1 MKKVKGS
8 CGQTPRV
15 GKKGDAKVLT
25 LAGIIAVSLYV
36 GSLCGIVKPIDKDH
50 EFVASPKGM
59 NTYTIKMY
67 SDMTDAEKLVCD
79 KNDPYSDKFDA
90 FGGLNE

>member
-1 MKKVKGS
+1 MKKVKGEI
-8 CGQTPRV
+8 T
-15 GKKGDAKVLT
+15 VLALT
-25 LAGIIAVSLYV
+25 GIIVVALYV
-36 GSLCGIVKPIDKDH
+36 GSLCGIVDGTNANAKISEP
-50 EFVASPKGM
+50 AKGM